1 MTFQVVQTPKPKPK
15 PKPKPTPKP
24 ALKKKVVKKQNPK
37 PKVRPQQP
45 PVKPVVAEAEE
56 PTPARKEIQE
66 VAKNPIRKIRARARK
81 GVRVA
86 KSSKAGKRRAIR
98 SRVKRSRAS
107 KKLRGRV
114 ARPKRDPVGRADKGK
129 EPHERIWLCGA
140 EGREKVLPIHRERDM
155 TEWLKVVPTVL
166 APFSA
171 QSDIMEYLEGV
182 TQVLQRRRKEVKRI
196 APFEMALPGEV
207 LVLDI
212 EAPVTMKVALGFL
225 DARCLIG
232 FSYTPKKLFPFTLH
246 QVPMRFMDENGNM
259 LKVVADAVFHR
270 DATVELVQHSG
281 DPLLFESVQLKNS
294 DAIKTNI
301 DVHYAMAGV
310 VKDVAGFFG
319 IELWKKKKRTPKKTK
334 RARLTA
340 NAGGSK
346 SR

>member
-1 MTFQVVQTPKPKPK
+1 M
-15 PKPKPTPKP
+15 
-24 ALKKKVVKKQNPK
+24 
-37 PKVRPQQP
+37 
-45 PVKPVVAEAEE
+45 
-56 PTPARKEIQE
+56 
-66 VAKNPIRKIRARARK
+66 
-81 GVRVA
+81 
-86 KSSKAGKRRAIR
+86 
-98 SRVKRSRAS
+98 
-107 KKLRGRV
+107 

-182 TQVLQRRRKEVKRI
+182 TQVLQRRRNVVKWV

-301 DVHYAMAGV
+301 DVHYALAGV

-340 NAGGSK
+340 NAGRSK